1 MIEII
6 LADARTEANIDAIAN
21 AFAISRE
28 ELGERV
34 SDGSIGQWYEV
45 GDGDRDNKPHL
56 ILSSRDLGRRVT
68 VDEVGN
74 VVSSRAEPPDGQQ
87 PSERPD
93 QAPVTE
99 AIVPEASGLRDAD
112 AVRRARMDALL
123 DEALDES
130 FPASDP
136 IAINFNAPYSKTYE
150 GTS

>member
-1 MIEII
+1 MIKII

-28 ELGERV
+28 ELGECLN
-34 SDGSIGQWYEV
+34 DGTIAQWYEV

-87 PSERPD
+87 SSGRQE
-93 QAPVTE
+93 QAPV
-99 AIVPEASGLRDAD
+99 PEASSGLRDAD
-112 AVRRARMDALL
+112 AVRRARLDALL
-123 DEALDES
+123 DEALEGS

-136 IAINFNAPYSKTYE
+136 TAINFDAPYSKTYE